1 MTAKNNGT
9 STVGKQPPPQ
19 NVRIVGAVLIGA
31 AALAALCFF
40 LNPNADKSPKS
51 QSPAAQVA
59 QKIVVARQKVH
70 EAAVESMNSGMQ
82 EFRRGDFTISYPKN
96 WQTEEVNIA
105 SAQMFRAGTLGGIA
119 NVTVT
124 TSKADE
130 KDLESWTKTT
140 ISNLKY
146 VAGPDAS
153 LLSVKPIALNNSKG
167 NQIIF
172 EAQPEGVASR
182 VKQQLIL
189 VAKRGTGYTI
199 ALSTPV
205 QYYPEF
211 EKLFQ
216 TIVASIKVGE

>member
-1 MTAKNNGT
+1 MTAKRNET
-9 STVGKQPPPQ
+9 STAGRQPAPQ
-19 NVRIVGAVLIGA
+19 NVRILAAILIGA
-31 AALAALCFF
+31 AALAALCLF
-40 LNPNADKSPKS
+40 LNPKASNSPNS
-51 QSPAAQVA
+51 PTPAAQVA
-59 QKIVVARQKVH
+59 KRIVVARQKVH

-82 EFRRGDFTISYPKN
+82 EFNRDDFKISYPKN
-96 WQTEEVNIA
+96 WQTEDVNIA

-119 NVTVT
+119 NLTVT
-124 TSKADE
+124 ASKAEE
-130 KDLESWTKTT
+130 KDLDAWTKTT

-153 LLSVKPIALNNSKG
+153 LLSVTPIALNNSKG

-189 VAKRGTGYTI
+189 VAKNGTGYTI

-205 QYYPEF
+205 QYYAEF
-211 EKLFQ
+211 EKVFQ
-216 TIVASIKVGE
+216 SIIASIKVSK

>member
-1 MTAKNNGT
+1 MTAKNNKS
-9 STVGKQPPPQ
+9 STAGRQPSPPS
-19 NVRIVGAVLIGA
+19 VRILSAILIGA

-40 LNPNADKSPKS
+40 LNPNAGKSPKS
-51 QSPAAQVA
+51 QSPAAEVA
-59 QKIVVARQKVH
+59 KKIVVARQKVH

-82 EFRRGDFTISYPKN
+82 EFHRGDFTISYPKN
-96 WQTEEVNIA
+96 WQTEDVNIA

-119 NVTVT
+119 NLTVT
-124 TSKADE
+124 SSKAEE
-130 KDLESWTKTT
+130 KDLQSWTKTT

-153 LLSVKPIALNNSKG
+153 LLSVKPIALDNSKG

-189 VAKRGTGYTI
+189 VSKKGTGYTI

-211 EKLFQ
+211 ERVFQ
-216 TIVASIKVGE
+216 SIIASIKVAE